1 MEIENNIVKRYV
13 PNYDSL
19 IKYGFIKKENTYKY
33 NKNLIDNFEVRI
45 TISND
50 KLTGKI
56 IDLDFNEEYVNYRIE
71 DQTGNFVGMIRE
83 KYIDLLNDIKDK
95 CFISMPFSSKQANR
109 ISKLIYEKY
118 NINPVFKWDKYN
130 YGVFE
135 NNNKWFGLIADIDRS
150 KISNLKGSVDV
161 LNIKLSENK
170 INNLLEKK
178 GFYKAYHMNKKN
190 WITITLDDSISD
202 DKIMDLVDESYS
214 YTVGFK
220 GSSNEW
226 VMPINPSY
234 FDVFRYFD
242 STDLYYWDKKK
253 SFKKDDIVYL
263 YITKP
268 IGAIMYKCM
277 IKEFTNDFMI
287 VKKLCKYNKDK
298 YKLELLKKYGLT
310 SVRSTRHIPIILSKF
325 LNDEK

>member
-1 MEIENNIVKRYV
+1 MDIQNNVFKRFV

-19 IKYGFIKKENTYKY
+19 IEYGFIKDGKVYKY
-33 NKNLIDNFEVRI
+33 SVALVDNFETRI
-45 TISND
+45 TISDD

-56 IDLDFNEEYVNYRIE
+56 IDLDFDEEYINYRIE
-71 DQTGNFVGMIRE
+71 QQTGNFVGMIRE
-83 KYIDLLNDIKDK
+83 KYIDLLNDIKDN
-95 CFISMPFSSKQANR
+95 CFISMPFSSRQANR

-118 NINPVFKWDKYN
+118 GCEPIFKWDNYN

-135 NNNKWFGLIADIDRS
+135 NNNKWFGLIADIDRN
-150 KISNLKGSVDV
+150 KISDLKGDVDV
-161 LNIKLSENK
+161 LNIKLNSNE
-170 INNLLEKK
+170 INNLVGTK
-178 GFYKAYHMNKKN
+178 GFYEAYHMNKKN
-190 WITITLDDSISD
+190 WITITLDDSLSD

-234 FDVFRYFD
+234 FDVFKYFD
-242 STDLYYWDKKK
+242 STGEYYWDKKK
-253 SFKKDDIVYL
+253 SFKKGDIVYL

-268 IGAIMYKCM
+268 IGAIMYKCVV
-277 IKEFTNDFMI
+277 KDFVEDFMI
-287 VKKLCKYNKDK
+287 VKRLCKYGEDK

-310 SVRSTRHIPIILSKF
+310 SVRSTRHIPVKLSKF

>member
-1 MEIENNIVKRYV
+1 MDIENNIFKRYV
-13 PNYDSL
+13 PNYDDL
-19 IKYGFIKKENTYKY
+19 IKYGFIKEENIYKY
-33 NKNLIDNFEVRI
+33 NKILVDNFEVRI
-45 TISND
+45 TVFND

-83 KYIDLLNDIKDK
+83 KYIALLNDIKDK
-95 CFISMPFSSKQANR
+95 CFISMPFASKQANR
-109 ISKLIYEKY
+109 ISKLIYVKY
-118 NINPVFKWDKYN
+118 NINPVFKWDNYN

-135 NNNKWFGLIADIDRS
+135 NDNKWFGLIADIDRS
-150 KISNLKGSVDV
+150 KISDLKGDVDI

-170 INNLLEKK
+170 INILLEKK

-253 SFKKDDIVYL
+253 SFKKGDIVYL

-277 IKEFTNDFMI
+277 IKEFLDDFMV
-287 VKKLCKYNKDK
+287 VKKVCKYSEEK

-310 SVRSTRHIPIILSKF
+310 SVRSTRHIPIKLSKF
-325 LNDEK
+325 LNDE